1 MAKVSER
8 SSLLAAEHPVFYDQ
22 HPYGITFHEGTD
34 DPSYYENI
42 FFFFVQRLL
51 KDISTLCMNE
61 RQEKQIF
68 DMDGRAQQKYREK
81 VTTAGCRTS
90 ASKDYHE
97 YHSM

>member
-1 MAKVSER
+1 
-8 SSLLAAEHPVFYDQ
+8 
-22 HPYGITFHEGTD
+22 
-34 DPSYYENI
+34 
-42 FFFFVQRLL
+42 
-51 KDISTLCMNE
+51 MNE